1 MARPFCNTYTMNMKR
16 LSPALPS
23 LVSAKRLLIVSRLS
37 VRTLCTLLKSHQC
50 FHQRDILK
58 RCTLWNLEKL
68 KHSHIKLSHWTYSR
82 NTSWNVNLF
91 CRPIACNRGNYVM
104 LVLSAVVSP
113 ERWWGEQLKT
123 QLSPRMCLSRL
134 QHLIYIASIIKNG
147 ISLIISASE
156 CSINHKGPLNHAAD
170 GDDDKLMLWNYAKRH
185 TSWSGFKVK
194 AHKPCSCFIC
204 LPSVSACTLK
214 ASFSSCAPKL
224 KTMPRFFVFFY
235 KGSLC
240 FQQKKE
246 IRQDV
251 ENLNSKSQKKVYIS
265 GWCALE
271 AFKHPALSE
280 GYTHLSSPLLLTHR
294 PQIHTRFDIC
304 SWL

>member
-1 MARPFCNTYTMNMKR
+1 
-16 LSPALPS
+16 
-23 LVSAKRLLIVSRLS
+23 
-37 VRTLCTLLKSHQC
+37 
-50 FHQRDILK
+50 
-58 RCTLWNLEKL
+58 
-68 KHSHIKLSHWTYSR
+68 
-82 NTSWNVNLF
+82 
-91 CRPIACNRGNYVM
+91 M
-104 LVLSAVVSP
+104 LVLSAAVSP
-113 ERWWGEQLKT
+113 EHWWGEQFKT

-170 GDDDKLMLWNYAKRH
+170 GDDDKLMLRNYAKRH

-204 LPSVSACTLK
+204 LPSVWACTLK
-214 ASFSSCAPKL
+214 ASLVPVRPNWKQCHI
-224 KTMPRFFVFFY
+224 FY

-240 FQQKKE
+240 FQQKNE

-265 GWCALE
+265 DWCALE